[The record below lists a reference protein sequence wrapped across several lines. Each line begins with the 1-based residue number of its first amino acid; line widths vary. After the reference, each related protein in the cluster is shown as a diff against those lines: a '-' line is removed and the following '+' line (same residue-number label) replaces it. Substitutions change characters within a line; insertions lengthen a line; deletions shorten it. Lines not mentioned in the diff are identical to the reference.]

1 MKPLVY
7 FDFEEYDNDKN
18 LVLVEKKRLQEILE
32 EVYNAGFA
40 DGNNGKQT
48 ITTTPYVYRGD
59 TLYCSSEPETGRP
72 APKSGITITGENMR

>member
-7 FDFEEYDNDKN
+7 FDFAEYDSDKN

-48 ITTTPYVYRGD
+48 IATTPYVYRGD
-59 TLYCSSEPETGRP
+59 PLYRSNELETGRP
-72 APKSGITITGENMR
+72 IPKSGITVTCKNKQ

>member
-59 TLYCSSEPETGRP
+59 QSNELETGRP
-72 APKSGITITGENMR
+72 APKSGITITGENKR